1 MKPWAGGTDTAV
13 AQTESAL
20 VVATAAAPP
29 PGSDDPAAPE
39 GDQGTLDNPLHMAE
53 LAYQAGMLVEP
64 EEYSAWTL
72 YSRVVKSDPS
82 NKDAVEGLTKVADDL
97 VHRGETALEQ
107 GRFDDARAAV
117 ERIRSVL
124 PAHSG
129 AKTLADKIWPA
140 GGVAANSR
148 AAESFKPEIP
158 VQQPLPKVAPVDL
171 APQAPAKPAID
182 PLVVANQAF
191 EQAMAASRLLT
202 PAEQSA
208 KHFVEVLVAANPNHD
223 LTRKARER
231 LSNEFLSRATQ
242 SLEALDIEAAGI
254 WIDEAEALGVDANGV
269 RKARSGLTDQ
279 QIALESAKPLPASA
293 LKIATYVAPVYP
305 QRANERRLEG
315 WVDVEFTILPDG
327 TYPRHHRRE
336 RIAREFFPQGS
347 RRCSPAVA
355 IRAAYFHE
363 PPDRAALLHAPPLR
377 PIVHSPPRLA
387 RARARATPSEMRIRT
402 RRRGARNTLCSR
414 IEHNTVR
421 FGSPFGIRS
430 P

>member
-1 MKPWAGGTDTAV
+1 MTTQPRNNDVGNQSDLLLWVAGGVVAAVGVAWLLIMKPWAGGTDTAV

-158 VQQPLPKVAPVDL
+158 VQQPLPKVAPVEL
-171 APQAPAKPAID
+171 TPQAPAKPAID

-327 TYPRHHRRE
+327 TTRDITVANASH
-336 RIAREFFPQGS
+336 ASFF
-347 RRCSPAVA
+347 RKEAVA
-355 IRAAYFHE
+355 AVQQWRFE
-363 PPDRAALLHAPPLR
+363 PRIFMNR
-377 PIVHSPPRLA
+377 PIEQRSYTRL
-387 RARARATPSEMRIRT
+387 
-402 RRRGARNTLCSR
+402 
-414 IEHNTVR
+414 R
-421 FGSPFGIRS
+421 FVQ
-430 P
+430 